1 MGHGKNS
8 FGSSSTCVSR
18 ISNPAYRLLASDLDW
33 LVGAGVTIAAYNV
46 DEPCTP
52 LEICKK
58 RNLFKHFY
66 NDVSLLTE
74 SPLRKTQTALDV
86 LGLRT
91 PARRGR
97 ITYLP
102 IYMAGP
108 FLNE

>member
-1 MGHGKNS
+1 MERIALALQVLG
-8 FGSSSTCVSR
+8 VSR

-58 RNLFKHFY
+58 RNLFKLFY

>member
-1 MGHGKNS
+1 MDLRTIFKNRLGQNPALSIMGHGKNS

-58 RNLFKHFY
+58 RNLFKLFY

-74 SPLRKTQTALDV
+74 SPLRKTQT
-86 LGLRT
+86 G
-91 PARRGR
+91 
-97 ITYLP
+97 
-102 IYMAGP
+102 
-108 FLNE
+108 

>member
-1 MGHGKNS
+1 MDLRTIFKNRLGQNPALSIMGHGN
-8 FGSSSTCVSR
+8 
-18 ISNPAYRLLASDLDW
+18 W

-58 RNLFKHFY
+58 RNLFKLFY

>member
-1 MGHGKNS
+1 MQE
-8 FGSSSTCVSR
+8 TE
-18 ISNPAYRLLASDLDW
+18 
-33 LVGAGVTIAAYNV
+33 LVQT
-46 DEPCTP
+46 
-52 LEICKK
+52 
-58 RNLFKHFY
+58 FY